1 MNKEPWLA
9 VNLSR
14 LLPGIGQVYVGQ
26 TLKGYIILAS
36 YFLFMGIGI
45 SQFLSSSG
53 NPIVGLSL
61 LSLTIIILPIWNLF
75 DAYYSARLKNSL
87 AFESTRQKDKDVWLA
102 IFLSSFI
109 PGLGHLYLRY
119 WLPGM
124 IFLTSFLLTVGLSA
138 SDNQSIVI
146 LGGILQVIL
155 ILFSFYHVYNYSNQE
170 RSRQHINQFI
180 ISFISIYIFTVFF
193 AGLMRQFVIE
203 TRYIPA
209 ESMLPTLKVN
219 DRLVINKLIYRF
231 YSPQRGDVV
240 VFNPTKA
247 LEDQNYQDA
256 FIKRVIGLPGDRVE
270 VRGGQVIIN
279 GTVLRENYI
288 QERPQYQLDPVVVP
302 PDQYMVLGDNRN
314 NSYDS
319 HYWGFV
325 PKDKIIGRAVIRF
338 WPFDRL
344 GGIKPDET
352 TKELPPLPTPTTSPE
367 PTGPDSGAKTD
378 QPIPERS
385 PDVKL
390 PEASPTP

>member
-270 VRGGQVIIN
+270 VRGGQVIVN

-288 QERPQYQLDPVVVP
+288 QERPQYQLDTVVVP

-325 PKDKIIGRAVIRF
+325 PRKNIIGKATQRF
-338 WPFDRL
+338 YPFNRIGSL
-344 GGIKPDET
+344 GNK
-352 TKELPPLPTPTTSPE
+352 
-367 PTGPDSGAKTD
+367 
-378 QPIPERS
+378 
-385 PDVKL
+385 
-390 PEASPTP
+390 